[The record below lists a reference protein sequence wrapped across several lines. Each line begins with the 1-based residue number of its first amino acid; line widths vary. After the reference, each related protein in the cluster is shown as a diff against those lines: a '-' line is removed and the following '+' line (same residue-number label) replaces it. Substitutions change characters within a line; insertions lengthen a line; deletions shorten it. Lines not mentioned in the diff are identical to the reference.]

1 MKIAITIY
9 TDRLPDNVGG
19 AANAFV
25 VRIRP
30 KYKDDKGIHAHE
42 YEHVKQWWIA
52 SFVVCAAIAAGSFVW
67 KYQIALALLGIAAH
81 SMAYIFIDKYRL
93 YAEAKAFAKQV
104 KPDHSDIE
112 VMAGRLA
119 GEHYGLHIT
128 KTQAVAEILKYL
140 K

>member
-1 MKIAITIY
+1 MKIAILIY
-9 TDRLPDNVGG
+9 TDNLPDNVGG

-30 KYKDDKGIHAHE
+30 KYKDDAGIHRHE

-52 SFVVCAAIAAGSFVW
+52 SFVVCAALAVGSFAF
-67 KYQIALALLGIAAH
+67 KYQIAFATLGLAAH
-81 SMAYIFIDKYRL
+81 SMAYLFIDKYRL
-93 YAEAKAFAKQV
+93 YAEAKAFAEQV

-112 VMAGRLA
+112 VMSARLA

-128 KTQAVAEILKYL
+128 LAQATAEILKYL
-140 K
+140 